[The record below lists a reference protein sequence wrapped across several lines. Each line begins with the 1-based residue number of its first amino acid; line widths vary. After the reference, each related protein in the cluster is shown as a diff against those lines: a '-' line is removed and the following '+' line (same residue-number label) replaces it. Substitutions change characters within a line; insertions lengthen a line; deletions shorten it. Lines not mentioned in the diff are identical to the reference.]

1 MDLVVDTDQFACRI
15 VRCQGIVDFALSA
28 FGDRPTN
35 QVDTCFLLSHYQKC
49 ERVRERAHVSL
60 LFFGGHLLS
69 SLTLAA
75 DESIATE
82 SPPSSGSAYSGKKF
96 VP

>member
-1 MDLVVDTDQFACRI
+1 MDTDHFAGGI
-15 VRCQGIVDFALSA
+15 VRCEGIVDFVLSA
-28 FGDRPTN
+28 FGNRPTN
-35 QVDTCFLLSHYQKC
+35 QVDACFLSSQLNKSAC
-49 ERVRERAHVSL
+49 ER
-60 LFFGGHLLS
+60 FFFFMGHLLG

-82 SPPSSGSAYSGKKF
+82 SPPSRDSAYSGKKF

>member
-1 MDLVVDTDQFACRI
+1 MDTDQFACRI
-15 VRCQGIVDFALSA
+15 VRCQGIIDFALSA
-28 FGDRPTN
+28 FGNRPTN
-35 QVDTCFLLSHYQKC
+35 QVDACFLLSHYQKW
-49 ERVRERAHVSL
+49 VREHMWATFSSWVIL
-60 LFFGGHLLS
+60 LN

-82 SPPSSGSAYSGKKF
+82 SPPSRGSAYSGKKF